1 MQGNIDIVSDLSTLF
16 CGFNPKRVFNGY
28 VFLGG
33 GLNRGF
39 DNDEANALDTRTY
52 EMEYL
57 WRDGK
62 FLIAGRMG
70 LGCNLRLNDRLSINI
85 EGNANVLSDKFNSKK
100 AGNADWQFN
109 ALIGLNI
116 KFGKGY
122 TETKPATA
130 EERSCSTANETGYLL
145 CFELS
150 EDTRRSK
157 VKNRYV
163 GRISAKQSGCKG

>member
-1 MQGNIDIVSDLSTLF
+1 MI
-16 CGFNPKRVFNGY
+16 
-28 VFLGG
+28 
-33 GLNRGF
+33 
-39 DNDEANALDTRTY
+39 
-52 EMEYL
+52 
-57 WRDGK
+57 
-62 FLIAGRMG
+62 
-70 LGCNLRLNDRLSINI
+70 RLSINI

-122 TETKPATA
+122 TETKPVYYEAEPVVVEQPKPVPCGRTATA
-130 EERSCSTANETGYLL
+130 EERGSSTANETGYLL

-157 VKNRYV
+157 V
-163 GRISAKQSGCKG
+163 

>member
-1 MQGNIDIVSDLSTLF
+1 M
-16 CGFNPKRVFNGY
+16 
-28 VFLGG
+28 
-33 GLNRGF
+33 
-39 DNDEANALDTRTY
+39 
-52 EMEYL
+52 
-57 WRDGK
+57 
-62 FLIAGRMG
+62 IA
-70 LGCNLRLNDRLSINI
+70 CPS
-85 EGNANVLSDKFNSKK
+85 SDKFNSKK

-122 TETKPATA
+122 TETKPVYYEA
-130 EERSCSTANETGYLL
+130 EPVVVEQPKPAPVVEQPQPKKEVVVQPMTGYLL